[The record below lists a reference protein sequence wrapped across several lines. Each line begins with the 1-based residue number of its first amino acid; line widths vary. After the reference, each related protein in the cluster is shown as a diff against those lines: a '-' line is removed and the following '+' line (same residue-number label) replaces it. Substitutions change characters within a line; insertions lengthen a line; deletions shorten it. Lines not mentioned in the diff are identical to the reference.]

1 MEVKILNN
9 SMTISISINGSC
21 TVTSV
26 RHRMNALKSDIDSTI
41 KQLKRIN
48 NGLSNINGP
57 VNGNISS
64 AINGINSRIRSEEE
78 KREAIVEIDE
88 KIDAFV
94 EYAIATD
101 RSVARNIHQNEK
113 RFYKEYPWLKPD
125 IIPQKNVWQNMLEG
139 GKALLKKI
147 GNGLKEIWKG
157 VKEFVKEH
165 ALEIII
171 GTIGIIVAVVLT
183 VLTGGTIWAA
193 ILVVFKSVVI
203 SMAVFAALSTGIA
216 LITGG
221 DVKKAFLDGLASGY
235 MWGGI
240 FAAFSASVN
249 FVKAW
254 KNGKTIIQQP
264 KTAETNNISN
274 NTFVNQ
280 YSEDTLTKPSNS
292 PNPNAKP
299 TGKPAEFKPGMD
311 EIDRRSLTMEND
323 AADVIAQKGYNIE
336 QNPKIDLPKNSDK
349 LPKHPDY
356 LIEGEYFD
364 CYSPRSTTSENNII
378 SKIFKKTS
386 TASRTGTRQTERVI
400 INLREWNGDVN
411 SLTSSIRQSVSNGKL
426 ADPSVSLR
434 EVWAIIGD
442 NIFQLFP

>member
-94 EYAIATD
+94 EHALATD

-183 VLTGGTIWAA
+183 VLTGGTIWSA

-203 SMAVFAALSTGIA
+203 SMAVSAALSTGIA

-240 FAAFSASVN
+240 FASISSGVQ
-249 FVKAW
+249 FVKAIKSTDLNFAEMRKAYKLANKYKLDENQYINHILDEHGPSSTW
-254 KNGKTIIQQP
+254 PNKSKFLNNFNIKKGIKITMKNGKSIIKLNTRNRPGYYLEYVFKKPIGVSQSGQLLYKIKVVLTP
-264 KTAETNNISN
+264 DGFIKTA
-274 NTFVNQ
+274 F
-280 YSEDTLTKPSNS
+280 
-292 PNPNAKP
+292 
-299 TGKPAEFKPGMD
+299 
-311 EIDRRSLTMEND
+311 
-323 AADVIAQKGYNIE
+323 
-336 QNPKIDLPKNSDK
+336 
-349 LPKHPDY
+349 
-356 LIEGEYFD
+356 
-364 CYSPRSTTSENNII
+364 PR
-378 SKIFKKTS
+378 
-386 TASRTGTRQTERVI
+386 
-400 INLREWNGDVN
+400 
-411 SLTSSIRQSVSNGKL
+411 
-426 ADPSVSLR
+426 
-434 EVWAIIGD
+434 
-442 NIFQLFP
+442 

>member
-64 AINGINSRIRSEEE
+64 AINGINRRIRSEEE

-94 EYAIATD
+94 EHALATD

-113 RFYKEYPWLKPD
+113 RFYKQYPWLKPD
-125 IIPQKNVWQNMLEG
+125 IIPKKNVWQNMLEG

-203 SMAVFAALSTGIA
+203 SMAVSAALSTGIA

-221 DVKKAFLDGLASGY
+221 DIKKAFLDGLASGY

-240 FAAFSASVN
+240 FASVASVGRLMPKKYPKEVLDN
-249 FVKAW
+249 LSSPNADNAAVEHIFEGQINPRRQAVGYHYNMIKGTKGRIVLGTKRLFPKGSYTAKVKVSGILKSGNNGFSSFFPDSMSPSEVWSAINEAFLNKAHLHGNVW
-254 KNGKTIIQQP
+254 QGQSKSGMDIILYLKNGK
-264 KTAETNNISN
+264 
-274 NTFVNQ
+274 F
-280 YSEDTLTKPSNS
+280 
-292 PNPNAKP
+292 
-299 TGKPAEFKPGMD
+299 F
-311 EIDRRSLTMEND
+311 D
-323 AADVIAQKGYNIE
+323 A
-336 QNPKIDLPKNSDK
+336 
-349 LPKHPDY
+349 
-356 LIEGEYFD
+356 
-364 CYSPRSTTSENNII
+364 
-378 SKIFKKTS
+378 
-386 TASRTGTRQTERVI
+386 
-400 INLREWNGDVN
+400 
-411 SLTSSIRQSVSNGKL
+411 
-426 ADPSVSLR
+426 
-434 EVWAIIGD
+434 
-442 NIFQLFP
+442 FPHI